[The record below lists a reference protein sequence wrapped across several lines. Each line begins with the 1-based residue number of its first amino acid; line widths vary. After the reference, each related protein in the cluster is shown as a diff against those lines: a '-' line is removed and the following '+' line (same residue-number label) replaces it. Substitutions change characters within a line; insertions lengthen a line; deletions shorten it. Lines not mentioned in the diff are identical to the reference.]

1 MQHYV
6 LHRLLV
12 GEIDTVEEHL
22 LVCETCQIV
31 AVTAEI
37 DLRTLQAKLMNTPQ
51 PNDEWRFMPVCV
63 WTTPIQANLLPLA
76 GIYSLTFVIAC

>member
-1 MQHYV
+1 
-6 LHRLLV
+6 
-12 GEIDTVEEHL
+12 
-22 LVCETCQIV
+22 
-31 AVTAEI
+31 
-37 DLRTLQAKLMNTPQ
+37 MNTPQ